1 MMDSTLDFVTR
12 ARHAWQEFRQPSEFD
27 TVNRQAQIE
36 AGHGGER
43 KSSFWHHHDPSVQ
56 DPEERTPLQQFR
68 LLVGIHQDKS
78 FSPPQG
84 FKPNRRPQASIDN
97 RPSPNMGIYT
107 SVCDKEIKCKRN
119 YTSFSRV
126 INIALGLQLIVA
138 AALTALGAANGSRS
152 AVTVFGAI
160 NTIIAGFLTYLKGSG
175 LPNRVKYFQHEW
187 AKLRE
192 YIEQRERDFSFG
204 VLGRDD
210 VMKEVDHIRTMYDL
224 VRSDIETNTPDR
236 FVGVNTAMHPPAPAV
251 SRPARTLSTDSLSK
265 RWTNGFNEKQAQANV
280 AMSQAQNSASGLFG
294 KAQGIKEMLEQKIH
308 DLGQMEKEIE
318 SNGQNMVKEKKHGIA
333 AQVEYAVKEIAHLGQ
348 ELESKA
354 KAAANDRVHE
364 TQQGAQSAYDSAH
377 NAVLVR
383 AEAAQAQAARQQD
396 QAQDKLN
403 SARNAVASTA
413 EAARA
418 RVTQQRDH
426 AHDALQSTQHAA
438 QDAAEASRAA
448 VMRQQ
453 QQAQNAISDT
463 SEAGRAAIAQRQEQA
478 ERAIQQT
485 SDAARDAVN
494 AQREAAAAVI
504 APHEHDPGFS
514 RQP

>member
-1 MMDSTLDFVTR
+1 MDSTLDFVTR
-12 ARHAWQEFRQPSEFD
+12 ARHAWQEFRRPSEFD
-27 TVNRQAQIE
+27 AMNRQKQTE

-56 DPEERTPLQQFR
+56 DPDERTPLQQFR
-68 LLVGIHQDKS
+68 LLLGIHQDKS

-84 FKPNRRPQASIDN
+84 FKPNRRPQASIDH

-126 INIALGLQLIVA
+126 INIALGLQLVVA

-210 VMKEVDHIRTMYDL
+210 VMKEVDHIRTMYDF

-236 FVGVNTAMHPPAPAV
+236 FVGVNNRMNAPE
-251 SRPARTLSTDSLSK
+251 RPARTLSTDSLSK

-280 AMSQAQNSASGLFG
+280 ALNQAQTSASGFFG
-294 KAQGIKEMLEQKIH
+294 KAQGIKEMLEQQLR

-318 SNGQNMVKEKKHGIA
+318 SHGQNMAKEKKQGIA
-333 AQVEYAVKEIAHLGQ
+333 AQVEHAVKEIGNFGQ
-348 ELESKA
+348 ELEAKA
-354 KAAANDRVHE
+354 KAE
-364 TQQGAQSAYDSAH
+364 TQRGARNAYDGVHDYS
-377 NAVLVR
+377 VQ
-383 AEAAQAQAARQQD
+383 AAREEAARQQNLAHD
-396 QAQDKLN
+396 YLKTAQN
-403 SARNAVASTA
+403 SAGGIAD
-413 EAARA
+413 AAR
-418 RVTQQRDH
+418 VGVDH
-426 AHDALQSTQHAA
+426 AYEGTQHAA
-438 QDAAEASRAA
+438 EDAMA
-448 VMRQQ
+448 QQ
-453 QQAQNAISDT
+453 QQQVQNSISDA

-478 ERAIQQT
+478 QMAIRQI
-485 SDAARDAVN
+485 SDAARNAVDE
-494 AQREAAAAVI
+494 QREAAAAVV
-504 APHEHDPGFS
+504 APREHDPGS
-514 RQP
+514 GSLR